1 MKDSGKEGAREWERE
16 RMGIRVLED
25 MGRDE
30 VRSVGG
36 LVRMRGG
43 WFYN

>member
-1 MKDSGKEGAREWERE
+1 
-16 RMGIRVLED
+16 MGIRVLED

-30 VRSVGG
+30 ARSAGG

-43 WFYN
+43 LSYN